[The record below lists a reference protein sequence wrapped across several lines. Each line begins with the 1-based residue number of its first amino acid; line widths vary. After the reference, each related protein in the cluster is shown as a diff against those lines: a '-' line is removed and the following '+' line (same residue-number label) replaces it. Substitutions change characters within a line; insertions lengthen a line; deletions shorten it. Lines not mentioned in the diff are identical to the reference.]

1 MSHEIELLVKEAL
14 KRLSE
19 PGYRE
24 FSQGLIPGGLPLIGV
39 RLPALR
45 RLAKEVAV
53 RSDWQSYLTDCPEQY
68 FEETMLKGMVIGN
81 ANLSLEER
89 LSWIAWFVPKID
101 NWSVCDSFCAGLKPV
116 QKDRE
121 QVWGFLQPYLVSEQE
136 FEARFGAVMLLDHYI
151 VPEWIDRVLAALSGV
166 KQPGYYVKMAVGWAL
181 SVCYVKFPNQTFPYL
196 TGNEIDPETR
206 KKALQKITES
216 RRISGEQRELIRR
229 MRREI
234 S

>member
-1 MSHEIELLVKEAL
+1 
-14 KRLSE
+14 
-19 PGYRE
+19 
-24 FSQGLIPGGLPLIGV
+24 
-39 RLPALR
+39 
-45 RLAKEVAV
+45 
-53 RSDWQSYLTDCPEQY
+53 
-68 FEETMLKGMVIGN
+68 
-81 ANLSLEER
+81 
-89 LSWIAWFVPKID
+89 
-101 NWSVCDSFCAGLKPV
+101 
-116 QKDRE
+116 
-121 QVWGFLQPYLVSEQE
+121 
-136 FEARFGAVMLLDHYI
+136 